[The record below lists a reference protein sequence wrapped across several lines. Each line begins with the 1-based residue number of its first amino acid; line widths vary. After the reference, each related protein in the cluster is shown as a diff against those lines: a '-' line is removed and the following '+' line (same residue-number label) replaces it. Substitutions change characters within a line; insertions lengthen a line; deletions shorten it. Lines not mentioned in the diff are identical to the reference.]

1 MTDSTIKKKRRG
13 RKPKKKPQEDVVK
26 KKRGRKPKGGKIIKK
41 IDLPTNINKKIVPN
55 IILHLKCSTSEL
67 KEESASFTNKIKSFQ
82 IAGSKNKAI
91 SFEEFNTK
99 YPTSSSN
106 KYTKQINNNNNNNNN
121 NDIDRKKI
129 WDKIRLL
136 KFKLHNND
144 ILDKKSD
151 CFWCNHSFSNPPIF
165 IPKNERNGIIQVYGC
180 FCSPECAVAYLKSES
195 IDSSTMWERY
205 ALLNNIYTKI
215 YNYTKNIKPAPN
227 PYYTLEKYYGNLS
240 IQEYRKLLKNDRLL
254 LVVDKPLTKI
264 MPELYEENNEIPV
277 IYTDIHSKCS
287 TVIPTKKYR
296 LQRKVKTI
304 SKKKILQETFNL
316 GNK

>member
-1 MTDSTIKKKRRG
+1 MPVEEGKKRRG
-13 RKPKKKPQEDVVK
+13 RKPKPKKAQPTPVK

-41 IDLPTNINKKIVPN
+41 ADLPASIIKKIITN

-67 KEESASFTNKIKSFQ
+67 NEEQSDSFTNNEIISFQ
-82 IAGSKNKAI
+82 IGNPKNKAI
-91 SFEEFNTK
+91 SFEKFNMS
-99 YPTSSSN
+99 YPKDQYTTHSN
-106 KYTKQINNNNNNNNN
+106 KSNV
-121 NDIDRKKI
+121 DDSARKKI

-151 CFWCNHSFSNPPIF
+151 CFWCNYGFSNPPIF

-195 IDSSTMWERY
+195 IDTSTMWERY
-205 ALLNNIYTKI
+205 ALLNNIYSKI

-227 PYYTLEKYYGNLS
+227 PFYTLEKYYGNLT
-240 IQEYRKLLKNDRLL
+240 IQEYRKLLKNERLL
-254 LVVDKPLTKI
+254 FVVDKPLTKI
-264 MPELYEENNEIPV
+264 MPELYEENNEIPA
-277 IYTDIHSKCS
+277 IYSDLLSTTNNVSK
-287 TVIPTKKYR
+287 TQKYR
-296 LQRKVKTI
+296 LQRKAKI
-304 SKKKILQETFNL
+304 SSKKRILQETFNL